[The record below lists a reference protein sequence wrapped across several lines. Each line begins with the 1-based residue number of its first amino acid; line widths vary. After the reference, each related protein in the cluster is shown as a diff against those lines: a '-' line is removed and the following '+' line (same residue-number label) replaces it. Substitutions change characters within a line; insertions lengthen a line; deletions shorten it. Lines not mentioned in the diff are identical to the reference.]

1 MKGGQKC
8 RKVKRLSNVRSSLH
22 VIIKKKKILIFKN
35 VFKIDKKYLIT
46 FEAVKRID
54 KIYVNYR

>member
-22 VIIKKKKILIFKN
+22 VIIKKKKSSFLEM
-35 VFKIDKKYLIT
+35 YL
-46 FEAVKRID
+46 K
-54 KIYVNYR
+54 